1 MGNIVFEL
9 NELESQRAREFAKEH
24 EHCHEGTMGDKLLF
38 SFIPTRI
45 GDIIQIHCMAC
56 GTHEEITDMEKF

>member
-45 GDIIQIHCMAC
+45 GDIIQIHCMAS
-56 GTHEEITDMEKF
+56 I